1 MSGTDSVGQKQKGDI
16 MRKLLMAT
24 ALAGVMSSPAWAAN
38 VALTV
43 WTDGTDAETAT
54 GTGQAAL
61 VGSSLDGVTI
71 TVSSAKRTTGPND
84 LTTANISIDNTTGS
98 IQTLNISSGANNFLG
113 PDSKYKLTG
122 TIGVE
127 TGTAD
132 LVGSYFVDAA
142 NTLNGQG
149 MGALVGTNVGGFDSG
164 SLGSTDS
171 FSFNGTGFFS
181 SGSLY
186 SFGEHMTL
194 TLAPGASVF
203 VQGVSME
210 ASAVPEPGTWV
221 MMGGGFALLAA
232 LGLRKRRV
240 PRFAV

>member
-1 MSGTDSVGQKQKGDI
+1 MK
-16 MRKLLMAT
+16 KLLMAT
-24 ALAGVMSSPAWAAN
+24 ALAGIMSSPAWAAN
-38 VALTV
+38 TALTL
-43 WTDGTDAETAT
+43 WTDGSDAETAT
-54 GTGQAAL
+54 GVGQAAL

-98 IQTLNISSGANNFLG
+98 IQTLQISSGANGFLG

-132 LVGSYFVDAA
+132 LVGSYFVDAL
-142 NTLNGQG
+142 NTLNGTG
-149 MGALVGTNVGGFDSG
+149 TGAIIGTNVGGFDSG
-164 SLGSTDS
+164 LLGSTDS
-171 FSFNGTGFFS
+171 FSFNG
-181 SGSLY
+181 SGI
-186 SFGEHMTL
+186 FGVGSPYAFAEHMTL

-210 ASAVPEPGTWV
+210 ASAVPEPSTWV

-232 LGLRKRRV
+232 LGLRKRRT

>member
-1 MSGTDSVGQKQKGDI
+1 MK
-16 MRKLLMAT
+16 KLLMAT

-38 VALTV
+38 VALTL
-43 WTDGTDAETAT
+43 WTDGVDAETAT
-54 GTGQAAL
+54 GTGSANL

-98 IQTLNISSGANNFLG
+98 IQTLQISSGANGFLG

-132 LVGSYFVDAA
+132 LVGSYFVDPL

-149 MGALVGTNVGGFDSG
+149 TGAIIGTNIGGFDSG
-164 SLGSTDS
+164 LLGSTDS
-171 FSFNGTGFFS
+171 FSFNGTGIFG
-181 SGSLY
+181 SGSPY
-186 SFGEHMTL
+186 AFAEHMTL

-210 ASAVPEPGTWV
+210 AVNGVPEPSTWV

-232 LGLRKRRV
+232 LGLRKRRL